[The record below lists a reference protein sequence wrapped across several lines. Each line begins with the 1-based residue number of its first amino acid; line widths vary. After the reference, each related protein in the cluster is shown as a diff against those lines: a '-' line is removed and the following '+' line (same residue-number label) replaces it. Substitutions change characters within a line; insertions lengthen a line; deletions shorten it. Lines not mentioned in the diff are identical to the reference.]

1 MTNIGIIAEFNPYHN
16 GHAYLIR
23 EARRLVNAA
32 ADASDSGADAAGAGV
47 VVLMS
52 GNFVQRGSAAVFD
65 KYTRARAALTD
76 ADIIFE
82 LPTLWAASDAGHFA
96 GCGVIVRKWD
106 FHSEAA
112 ALMVMMPVS
121 LSCTLLPWNSW
132 SAMAMAAYTSLF
144 IICDF

>member
-32 ADASDSGADAAGAGV
+32 ADASDSGADEAGAGV

-65 KYTRARAALTD
+65 KYTSYRCRYYLRAANSMGRLGRRT
-76 ADIIFE
+76 FRRMR
-82 LPTLWAASDAGHFA
+82 
-96 GCGVIVRKWD
+96 CR
-106 FHSEAA
+106 
-112 ALMVMMPVS
+112 ALQ
-121 LSCTLLPWNSW
+121 
-132 SAMAMAAYTSLF
+132 
-144 IICDF
+144 